1 MSQTKGLLRQVDEA
15 ESETLKRITTA
26 WRNSAFGLDLIDGV
40 VSSNPQM
47 RQKEIPL
54 LSLRDRR
61 DREEDLPNLIISPF
75 ILASL
80 YSACLR
86 IKKS

>member
-1 MSQTKGLLRQVDEA
+1 LQPEIPGKIIL
-15 ESETLKRITTA
+15 
-26 WRNSAFGLDLIDGV
+26 DGV